1 MTKCIILLLFT
12 SWLAVMT
19 NPKNI
24 PAIILML
31 LSGLMLLADA
41 IGDIL
46 KIIGRGEKNAKG

>member
-1 MTKCIILLLFT
+1 MTKCIYLLLFT